1 MNSKELEQRLIDFA
15 VQIIELTKTNKNNFA
30 GNHLSGQIIRSSTS
44 APLNYGEARSVES
57 SNDFIH
63 KMQIVLKEL
72 RETFV
77 SLKIISGAKLNS
89 NIQFTDSL
97 LKENNELIAIFVKS
111 IETSKNRKNKKA

>member
-15 VQIIELTKTNKNNFA
+15 VQIIELTKTNTNNFA
-30 GNHLSGQIIRSSTS
+30 GNHLSGQIIKSSTS
-44 APLNYGEARSVES
+44 APLNYGEARSAES

-77 SLKIISGAKLNS
+77 NLKIIFGAKLNS
-89 NIQFTDSL
+89 NIKL
-97 LKENNELIAIFVKS
+97 LEYLLRENDELIAIFVKS
-111 IETSKNRKNKKA
+111 IETSKNRRNQKS